1 MNYFT
6 SMTIKSQRIIWVRWP
21 GCEGHQKPCKGCPDY
36 CDINATNADELGA
49 ADLQESYGDFKC
61 RGETWY
67 DETTAW
73 VVTAELKSED
83 GPAVELNGM
92 GQSIGECLAEIWQL
106 AVDYE
111 AAMAAAKIQ
120 RSEYE

>member
-6 SMTIKSQRIIWVRWP
+6 SMTIKSTQIVWVRWP
-21 GCEGHQKPCKGCPDY
+21 GCQGHKKPCKGCVEFCTTTPYYDHEDQPVEQL
-36 CDINATNADELGA
+36 CA
-49 ADLQESYGDFKC
+49 
-61 RGETWY
+61 GETWY
-67 DETTAW
+67 DETTCW
-73 VVTAELKSED
+73 KVTAVLKPET
-83 GPAVELNGM
+83 GPTVELNGM